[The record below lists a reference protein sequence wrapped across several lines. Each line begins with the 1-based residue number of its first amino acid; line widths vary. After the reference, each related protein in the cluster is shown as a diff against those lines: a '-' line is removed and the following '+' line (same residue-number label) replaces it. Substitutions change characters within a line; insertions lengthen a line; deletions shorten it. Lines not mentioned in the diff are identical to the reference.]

1 MTASR
6 ESFAMAKDQPLTV
19 FLKRQDRPSIRMS
32 FQRLEE
38 IIAAP
43 LPPGARTDRTWWGN
57 IVNRTRVQAHASL
70 DAGREVDAV
79 DLPHEVVT
87 FTRRRG

>member
-1 MTASR
+1 
-6 ESFAMAKDQPLTV
+6 MAKYEPLTA
-19 FLKRQDRPSIRMS
+19 FLKRQVRPSIRMS
-32 FQRLEE
+32 LQRLEE

-43 LPPGARTDRTWWGN
+43 LPPSAHTDRTWWGN
-57 IVNRTRVQAHASL
+57 TVNRTRVQAHAWL
-70 DAGREVDAV
+70 NAGWEVDAV